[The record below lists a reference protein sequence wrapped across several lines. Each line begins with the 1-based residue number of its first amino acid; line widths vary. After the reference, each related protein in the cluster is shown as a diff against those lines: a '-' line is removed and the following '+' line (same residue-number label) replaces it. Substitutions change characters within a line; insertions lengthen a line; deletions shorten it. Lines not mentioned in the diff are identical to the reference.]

1 MKKLIV
7 LVLMATTILLSAC
20 GSSDKDKITK
30 IDEVPQSVFSDYNGV
45 WELKGTGD
53 VWVINDEKLTT
64 YNFNSFGCIKN
75 LDIELTDIEEAVNY
89 LSINEESTEITFD
102 NLGSSKE
109 SYQLIEQIPK
119 SCKTDNLLAQTDLA
133 TNFEFLWH
141 TMNDYYA
148 FFELRDIDWQGVYEE
163 YRPQV
168 TSTTTKHQFFEM
180 MEEIFSQFGDGHLSL
195 SDGEEYESDGTAFNG
210 FILEVLRSELVD
222 AEDDFEEAWRN
233 LKTYNDHVLT
243 TLLQE
248 HKLYSHEESDAIRWG
263 KLSDNIGYIRVDRV
277 QNINVKGEQE
287 EADNFLEQLTLISQ
301 DLIDTDTIMQI
312 ALADI
317 GTSDALIIDLR
328 FNGGGYDNVS
338 LKIASYFSHSAQI
351 IGTKKTRNKYFESA
365 EYPLNIAKSPI
376 EAYTKPIYVITGRS
390 TGSGG
395 EVLSMALKALPQ
407 TTLIGEATNGSVSDI
422 LEHSLPNGW
431 VLSLSHEVYTDVE
444 GTNIESIGVTPDVEM
459 PVYASQ
465 DLMYVSNTPID
476 YILQKIGAP
485 SYTTPSISEVEEAFE
500 QHFIPTNIPGI
511 AIAVIKDDKIVYQK
525 SYGFANI
532 AQEIEVSMDTPFN
545 VGSISKTILAT
556 GIMQKVEQGAIS
568 LADELTTMNLSFDP
582 NNPLNQNSGITLR
595 HLVTHTSGIRDSDGY
610 GCSYFVH
617 ESGVSLYRLFGDED
631 CPENATT
638 DPTTFFAND
647 YFNENGRYVM
657 DGIYNTDEDG
667 LPDIT
672 HEYSNVASGLAGYA
686 VEQKLNVDFANSMK
700 QTIFMPLNMINTSWR
715 YTQLSETN
723 PKAVQYTLDE
733 DLEPIEVPEFSY
745 PTFYDGDLNTSAND
759 LAKFLITIINGG
771 EYQGNRIL
779 NQETVDTMLSS
790 QTDVLNQ
797 RDVQG
802 VFWYWNGAFIG
813 HGGGDPG
820 TNALMQYNTVTKT
833 GIIVLMNGEDS
844 YLGNE
849 EAGEKLLPL
858 ISTLYRYGLGQ

>member
-119 SCKTDNLLAQTDLA
+119 SCKTDNLLAQTDLV

-485 SYTTPSISEVEEAFE
+485 SYTTPSIAEVEEVFE

-511 AIAVIKDDKIVYQK
+511 AIAVIKGDKIVYQK

-779 NQETVDTMLSS
+779 NQETVNTMLSS

-833 GIIVLMNGEDS
+833 GIIVLMNGEDG

>member
-109 SYQLIEQIPK
+109 SYQLIGQIPK
-119 SCKTDNLLAQTDLA
+119 SCETDNLLTQTDLA

-485 SYTTPSISEVEEAFE
+485 SYTTPSIAEVEEAFE

-511 AIAVIKDDKIVYQK
+511 AIAVIKGDKIVYQK

-759 LAKFLITIINGG
+759 LAKFLITIINDG

-833 GIIVLMNGEDS
+833 GIIVLMNGEDG

>member
-119 SCKTDNLLAQTDLA
+119 SCKTDNLLAQTDLV

-485 SYTTPSISEVEEAFE
+485 SYTTPSIAEVEEAFE

-511 AIAVIKDDKIVYQK
+511 AIAVIKGDKIVYQK

>member
-1 MKKLIV
+1 
-7 LVLMATTILLSAC
+7 MATTILLSAC

-119 SCKTDNLLAQTDLA
+119 SCKTDNLLAQTDLV

-485 SYTTPSISEVEEAFE
+485 SYTTPSIAEVEEAFE

-511 AIAVIKDDKIVYQK
+511 AIAVIKGDKIVYQK

-833 GIIVLMNGEDS
+833 GIIVLMNGEDG

>member
-109 SYQLIEQIPK
+109 SYQLIGQIPK
-119 SCKTDNLLAQTDLA
+119 SCETDNLLTQTDLA

-485 SYTTPSISEVEEAFE
+485 SYTTPSIAEVEEAFE

-511 AIAVIKDDKIVYQK
+511 AIAVIKGDKIVYQK

-833 GIIVLMNGEDS
+833 GIIVLMNGEDG

>member
-109 SYQLIEQIPK
+109 SYQLIGQIPK
-119 SCKTDNLLAQTDLA
+119 SCETDNLLAQTDLA

-287 EADNFLEQLTLISQ
+287 DADNFLEQLTLISQ

-328 FNGGGYDNVS
+328 FNDGGYDNVS

-476 YILQKIGAP
+476 YVLQKIGAP
-485 SYTTPSISEVEEAFE
+485 SYTTPSIAEVEEAFE

-511 AIAVIKDDKIVYQK
+511 AIAVIKGDKIVYQK

-833 GIIVLMNGEDS
+833 GIIVLMNGEDV
-844 YLGNE
+844 YLGNG
-849 EAGEKLLPL
+849 EADEKLLPL

>member
-1 MKKLIV
+1 
-7 LVLMATTILLSAC
+7 MATTILLSAC

-109 SYQLIEQIPK
+109 SYQLIGQIPK
-119 SCKTDNLLAQTDLA
+119 SCETDNLLTQTDLA

-485 SYTTPSISEVEEAFE
+485 SYTTPSIAEVEEAFE

-511 AIAVIKDDKIVYQK
+511 AIAVIKGDKIVYQK

-833 GIIVLMNGEDS
+833 GIIVLMNGEDG

>member
-1 MKKLIV
+1 
-7 LVLMATTILLSAC
+7 MATTILLSAC

-119 SCKTDNLLAQTDLA
+119 SCKTDNLLAQTDLV

-485 SYTTPSISEVEEAFE
+485 SYTTPSIAEVEEAFE

-511 AIAVIKDDKIVYQK
+511 AIAVIKGDKIVYQK

-833 GIIVLMNGEDS
+833 GIVVLMNGEDG

>member
-511 AIAVIKDDKIVYQK
+511 AIAVIKGDKIVYQK

-802 VFWYWNGAFIG
+802 IFWYWNGAFIG

-833 GIIVLMNGEDS
+833 GIIVLMNGEDG

>member
-617 ESGVSLYRLFGDED
+617 ESGVAFSRPFCDED

-833 GIIVLMNGEDS
+833 GIIVLMNGEDG

>member
-1 MKKLIV
+1 
-7 LVLMATTILLSAC
+7 MATTILLSAC

-109 SYQLIEQIPK
+109 SYQLIGQIPK
-119 SCKTDNLLAQTDLA
+119 SCETDNLLTQTDLA

-485 SYTTPSISEVEEAFE
+485 SYTTPSIAEVEEAFE

-511 AIAVIKDDKIVYQK
+511 AIAVIKGDKIVYQK

-759 LAKFLITIINGG
+759 LAKFLITIINDG

-833 GIIVLMNGEDS
+833 GIIVLMNGEDG

>member
-1 MKKLIV
+1 
-7 LVLMATTILLSAC
+7 MATTILLSAC

-119 SCKTDNLLAQTDLA
+119 SCKTDNLLAQTDLV

-485 SYTTPSISEVEEAFE
+485 SYTTPSIAEVEEVFE

-511 AIAVIKDDKIVYQK
+511 AIAVIKGDKIVYQK

-779 NQETVDTMLSS
+779 NQETVNTMLSS

-833 GIIVLMNGEDS
+833 GIIVLMNGEDG

>member
-119 SCKTDNLLAQTDLA
+119 SCKTDNLLAQTDLV

-485 SYTTPSISEVEEAFE
+485 SYTTPSIAEVEEAFE

-511 AIAVIKDDKIVYQK
+511 AIAVIKGDKIVYQK

-833 GIIVLMNGEDS
+833 GIIVLMNGEDG

>member
-109 SYQLIEQIPK
+109 SYQLIEKIPK

-287 EADNFLEQLTLISQ
+287 DADNFLEQLTLISQ

-723 PKAVQYTLDE
+723 PKAVQYTLDG

-833 GIIVLMNGEDS
+833 GIIVLMNGEDG

>member
-833 GIIVLMNGEDS
+833 GIIVLMNGEDG

>member
-1 MKKLIV
+1 
-7 LVLMATTILLSAC
+7 MATTILLSAC

-119 SCKTDNLLAQTDLA
+119 SCKTDNLLAQTDLV

-485 SYTTPSISEVEEAFE
+485 SYTTPSIAEVEEVFE

-511 AIAVIKDDKIVYQK
+511 AIAVIKGDKIVYQK

-833 GIIVLMNGEDS
+833 GIIVLMNGEDG